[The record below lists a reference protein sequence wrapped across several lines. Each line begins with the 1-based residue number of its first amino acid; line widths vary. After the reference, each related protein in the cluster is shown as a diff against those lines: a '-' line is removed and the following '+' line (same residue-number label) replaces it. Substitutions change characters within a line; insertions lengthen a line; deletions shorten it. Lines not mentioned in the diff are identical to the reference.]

1 MNKPQLEDETIKEV
15 RQAIQGVQDLKM
27 KKNKKNKKDTWEE
40 KNIEEIV

>member
-27 KKNKKNKKDTWEE
+27 KKKKNKKDTWEE